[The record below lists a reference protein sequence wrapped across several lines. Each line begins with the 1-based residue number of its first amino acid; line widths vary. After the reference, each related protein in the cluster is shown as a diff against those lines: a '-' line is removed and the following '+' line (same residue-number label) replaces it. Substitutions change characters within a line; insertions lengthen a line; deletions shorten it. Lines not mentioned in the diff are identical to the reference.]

1 MPSNLINGPTIQ
13 VTSTAAIGAALIVKL
28 DTTSPAENLR
38 GTVAGAGEAAIG
50 ISTNEATASGEAVNV
65 AVLGS
70 QVRVTAMGNSV
81 NIAVGDPLKADASG
95 KAVKASTGENI
106 IAIALDPATADNLL
120 IRCAVVAPN
129 SAVSSAATLASTV
142 STTSGEVTAAQL
154 NAAIHVF
161 VNTTNASAT
170 ALAIPGAASVPNG
183 RLLTVKRTGGA
194 NAVTITPAAGT
205 IAGGATHTAL
215 DAVGDVA
222 TFVAL
227 GTDWV
232 LANRTIA

>member
-1 MPSNLINGPTIQ
+1 MPSNLINGPTLQ
-13 VTSTAAIGAALIVKL
+13 LNSTAAIGAGLIVKL
-28 DTTSPAENLR
+28 DTTSAAEALE
-38 GTVAGAGEAAIG
+38 GTLCGAGEAAIG

-70 QVRVTAMGNSV
+70 QVRVTAMGNSA
-81 NIAVGDPLKADASG
+81 NIAVGDPLKSDASG

-106 IAIALDPATADNLL
+106 VALALDPATADNLL
-120 IRCAVVAPN
+120 IRCIVIAPN
-129 SAVSSAATLASTV
+129 SAVSAAATLALTV
-142 STTSGEVTAAQL
+142 STTSGTVTAAQI
-154 NAAIHVF
+154 NAAVHTF

-183 RLLTVKRTGGA
+183 RILTVKRTGGA

-205 IAGGATHTAL
+205 IAGGASYASL

-232 LANRTIA
+232 LSVRTIA